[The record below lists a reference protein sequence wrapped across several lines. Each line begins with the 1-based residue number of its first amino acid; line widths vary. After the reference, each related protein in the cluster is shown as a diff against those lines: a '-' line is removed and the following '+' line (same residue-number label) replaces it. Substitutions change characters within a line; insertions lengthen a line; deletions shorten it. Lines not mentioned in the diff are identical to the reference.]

1 MLIVTGGG
9 RHALDIVRGIAFV
22 TSLEFQPNPR
32 SGSSGDTRKTL
43 KRWRRLDGRLRA
55 AKRIKGLTAQY
66 RRAIGTAAKKPLWL
80 ARVRELAEYQVL
92 VEEMRGALLR
102 GEHVDI
108 LALNRL
114 TNTLRR
120 LRDSLGLDGA
130 PPPPPEPTFA
140 DVLRGNGIKHR
151 RSGR

>member
-1 MLIVTGGG
+1 MTGGG

-22 TSLEFQPNPR
+22 TSLKFQPNPR

-43 KRWRRLDGRLRA
+43 RRWRRIDGRIRA
-55 AKRIKGLTAQY
+55 AKAIKRLTAQY
-66 RRAIGTAAKKPLWL
+66 RRALGRVASKPYWAARI
-80 ARVRELAEYQVL
+80 AEVAEYQVL

-102 GEHVDI
+102 GQHVDI